1 MKKYLLFLWCVL
13 CILTMVGCQGIS
25 RDEYE
30 ALASEK
36 AELERENERLSSEN
50 TKKQELETENGNLKR
65 EKRELT
71 EERDDLAIENQELWK
86 EIRTLRRD
94 NEKLEEESEDQAPMA
109 TPKPT
114 PQAPMVTPK
123 PTPQESKE
131 DQEYSNGK
139 PTVSLEE
146 FEALTM
152 GISYSRACE
161 IIGSEGELQAQ
172 SNGVDV
178 YAWEGQEPYSLVNLT
193 FINGRLNSK
202 AQAGLEG

>member
-71 EERDDLAIENQELWK
+71 EERDDLAMENQELWK

-94 NEKLEEESEDQAPMA
+94 NEKLEEESEDQEPMA
-109 TPKPT
+109 
-114 PQAPMVTPK
+114 TPK

-152 GISYSRACE
+152 GISYSKACE

-193 FINGRLNSK
+193 FIDGRLYSK

>member
-1 MKKYLLFLWCVL
+1 MKKYLLFLWCAL

-25 RDEYE
+25 REEYE
-30 ALASEK
+30 TLASEK
-36 AELERENERLSSEN
+36 AELERENKRLSSEN
-50 TKKQELETENGNLKR
+50 IKKQELETENGNLKK
-65 EKRELT
+65 ENRELT
-71 EERDDLAIENQELWK
+71 AERDDLTKENQELWK
-86 EIRTLRRD
+86 ELRTLRWD
-94 NEKLEEESEDQAPMA
+94 NEKLEEESEDPS
-109 TPKPT
+109 
-114 PQAPMVTPK
+114 PMVTPK

-152 GISYSRACE
+152 GISYSKACE

-193 FINGRLNSK
+193 FIDGRLYSK
-202 AQAGLEG
+202 AQAGLGG